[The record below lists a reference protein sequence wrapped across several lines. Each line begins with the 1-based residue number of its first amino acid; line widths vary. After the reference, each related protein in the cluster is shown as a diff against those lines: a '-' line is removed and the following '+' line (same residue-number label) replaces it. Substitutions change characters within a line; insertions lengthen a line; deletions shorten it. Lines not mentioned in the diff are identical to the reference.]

1 MFIIS
6 KQTPSESDEIIRVFY
21 CNDLTTIRQWVK
33 NYIEQDI
40 LSYNYCPNEE
50 NIKYVTY
57 ELNDG
62 ENSFQLLKK
71 YKRVYKGY
79 VYNSSERTTDIIYNI
94 SILEFDD
101 NYNQCDL
108 NASNMLNDIQ
118 NEINNRVLKQL
129 DKDALLQVLKT
140 IENRVY
146 SKSSWN
152 RTEFTGVISDTLKS
166 FKKEL
171 YSSVAKRMRRYGK
184 RNTLQKVPEE
194 QFDTNQS

>member
-21 CNDLTTIRQWVK
+21 CNDITTIRNWVK

-40 LSYNYCPNEE
+40 TSYSYSPNEE
-50 NIKYVTY
+50 NTKYVTY

-79 VYNSSERTTDIIYNI
+79 VYNSSERTTEIIYSI
-94 SILEFDD
+94 SILE
-101 NYNQCDL
+101 YNDTKDQCDL
-108 NASNMLNDIQ
+108 NASNMLNNIQ

-129 DKDALLQVLKT
+129 DKDALLQVLTT
-140 IENRVY
+140 IENRVH
-146 SKSSWN
+146 SKPLWN
-152 RTEFTGVISDTLKS
+152 RTEFTGVVTDTLKY

-184 RNTLQKVPEE
+184 RNTLNKVPEE
-194 QFDTNQS
+194 PSETH